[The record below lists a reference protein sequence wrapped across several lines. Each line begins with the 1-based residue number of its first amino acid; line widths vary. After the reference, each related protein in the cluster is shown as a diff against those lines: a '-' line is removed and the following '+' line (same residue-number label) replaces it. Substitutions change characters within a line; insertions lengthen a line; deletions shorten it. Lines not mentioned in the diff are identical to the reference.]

1 MRRLL
6 LVLIAATVLV
16 LLVDLARPSWTAPL
30 RAAAAQAVS
39 PVQQQ
44 LGWGPEGDRLRA
56 ERDELA
62 LRLQR
67 AEAERD
73 ELATA
78 AESRDAGVEM
88 IGSGESVVTARV
100 VGLPAATSPV
110 GVREL
115 TIDEGR
121 NAGVRPDETVVTA
134 QGLVGRVLRV
144 HAQTSDIQLLGDPK
158 VVVGVRYGPQRA
170 LGVLSAEEQPGLP
183 ARRIGELTLTALGET
198 PVAVGDQVQTIG
210 SPGGRPYVADVP
222 VGAITA
228 VDPDVGQLGRT
239 AVLRPA
245 VDLDSLDHV
254 VVLQGSR

>member
-6 LVLIAATVLV
+6 QVLVAATVLV

-30 RAAAAQAVS
+30 RAVAAQAVS

-56 ERDELA
+56 ERDE
-62 LRLQR
+62 Q
-67 AEAERD
+67 
-73 ELATA
+73 
-78 AESRDAGVEM
+78 M
-88 IGSGESVVTARV
+88 IGSGAAVVTARV

-121 NAGVRPDETVVTA
+121 DAGVRPDDTVVTA

-144 HAQTSDIQLLGDPK
+144 HAQTSDILLLGDPA
-158 VVVGVRYGPQRA
+158 VVVGVRYGPERA

-183 ARRIGELTLTALGET
+183 ARRTGELTLTAL
-198 PVAVGDQVQTIG
+198 GDQVQTIG

-222 VGAITA
+222 VGAIIA

-239 AVLRPA
+239 AVLRPV

-254 VVLQGSR
+254 VVLQGPG